1 MCIEFVNAHE
11 VNEAF
16 FEFVIKSNSVEVY
29 VEFPWTMRN
38 ALIEYNP
45 DLKHSTSK
53 ADFVKTFEKY
63 LTENLILENSDT
75 RHFDFD
81 FFEELPQNGES
92 HQNKYLLVYSGSNLV
107 RVQNTIMFNLYDNQ
121 VNYNSF
127 QINAE
132 KKTYETDKSTPAF
145 YLKDEIDDFMIYLVM
160 IGIPLLYLII
170 RAIKKAPAR
179 DQLN

>member
-63 LTENLILENSDT
+63 LIENLILENSD
-75 RHFDFD
+75 RRQLNFD

-92 HQNKYLLVYSGSNLV
+92 HQNKYMLVYSGSNLA

-132 KKTYETDKSTPAF
+132 KKTYETNKSNPFF
-145 YLKDEIDDFMIYLVM
+145 YLKDDVNDFMIYLVM

-170 RAIKKAPAR
+170 RAIKKSSSER
-179 DQLN
+179 ST